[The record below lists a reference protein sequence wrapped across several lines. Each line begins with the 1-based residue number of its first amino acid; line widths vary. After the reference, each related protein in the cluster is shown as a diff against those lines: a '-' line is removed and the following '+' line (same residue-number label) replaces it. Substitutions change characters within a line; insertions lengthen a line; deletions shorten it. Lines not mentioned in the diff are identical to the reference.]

1 MSFSSA
7 RQQSAPADLP
17 SRPPRVMQ
25 GSRVMRCVD
34 DSAWNNL
41 HGKACIDYSAYCEA
55 GAFRLGA
62 SWAGGEVF
70 NWPERNCCACGKPA
84 AEQAPE
90 KGQLFETHTKSFCRG
105 TDHEVKLKDGAAC
118 VDHCHPSK
126 RPCACFH
133 FAHGE
138 CHFTFNYAGLA
149 TSTKSSTAWVSSTAL
164 LASSKTAAAS
174 SGASCAPVPVLRSP
188 PSFYMYND
196 APFAWGPRLAACFVS
211 RQGVP
216 PWAMAVNDSTHQLDG
231 TAQPGLAYSL
241 WLSAALA
248 GHRRRVATP
257 EQARARR
264 VRTPCAG
271 PQPCALRPAL
281 CSQEPDAANDL
292 TPAAPRP
299 CSPPPPPPP
308 SLLARRTSSS
318 CPPSDLSPRRW
329 PAARVPPT
337 CSGKQRRRRR
347 CAHRRGSSS
356 GRSGARLAS
365 RPLSSASPWRWLS
378 PRRLLPLPSYPS
390 ISLPTRH
397 VILASSHS
405 ADDHDPLGAL
415 GSLAAKAG
423 AVSQPHRPLHHRCAL
438 CIRHTRCARCARY
451 CSATLLPPLGGAVR
465 RP

>member
-1 MSFSSA
+1 
-7 RQQSAPADLP
+7 
-17 SRPPRVMQ
+17 
-25 GSRVMRCVD
+25 MRCVD

-41 HGKACIDYSAYCEA
+41 HGKACLDYSAYCEA

-90 KGQLFETHTKSFCRG
+90 KPQLLFETHTKSFCRG
-105 TDHEVKLKDGAAC
+105 ADHEVKLKDGAAC

-174 SGASCAPVPVLRSP
+174 SAGGASCAPVPVLRTP
-188 PSFYMYND
+188 PSFFMYND
-196 APFAWGPRLAACFVS
+196 APFAWGPRLAACFAS

-216 PWAMAVNDSTHQLDG
+216 PWAMAVNDSAHQLDG

-264 VRTPCAG
+264 VCAPCAG
-271 PQPCALRPAL
+271 PRPCTLRPAPCALRPAPCALQPRAL
-281 CSQEPDAANDL
+281 CGQRPHPCCPSPLPPPLTTRQAHLFIVPAFGSLSEAVAGCEGTTHMQRQAEAAAAL
-292 TPAAPRP
+292 RASPWFVKWPQRCAPRL
-299 CSPPPPPPP
+299 PPALLSLALLSLALEVALAQAPPP
-308 SLLARRTSSS
+308 SPSTPCHL
-318 CPPSDLSPRRW
+318 PPCQ
-329 PAARVPPT
+329 A
-337 CSGKQRRRRR
+337 
-347 CAHRRGSSS
+347 
-356 GRSGARLAS
+356 
-365 RPLSSASPWRWLS
+365 
-378 PRRLLPLPSYPS
+378 
-390 ISLPTRH
+390 
-397 VILASSHS
+397 
-405 ADDHDPLGAL
+405 
-415 GSLAAKAG
+415 
-423 AVSQPHRPLHHRCAL
+423 
-438 CIRHTRCARCARY
+438 RHTRLE
-451 CSATLLPPLGGAVR
+451 SLR
-465 RP
+465 R

>member
-1 MSFSSA
+1 
-7 RQQSAPADLP
+7 
-17 SRPPRVMQ
+17 
-25 GSRVMRCVD
+25 MRCVD

-41 HGKACIDYSAYCEA
+41 HGKACLDYSAYCEA
-55 GAFRLGA
+55 GSFRLGA

-90 KGQLFETHTKSFCRG
+90 KPQLLFETHTKSFCRG
-105 TDHEVKLKDGAAC
+105 ADHEVKLKDGAAC

-174 SGASCAPVPVLRSP
+174 SAGGASCAPVPVLRTP
-188 PSFYMYND
+188 PSFFMYND
-196 APFAWGPRLAACFVS
+196 APFAWGPRLAACFAS

-216 PWAMAVNDSTHQLDG
+216 PWAMAVNDSAHQLDG

-264 VRTPCAG
+264 VCAPCAG
-271 PQPCALRPAL
+271 PRPCTLRLAPCALRPAPCAL
-281 CSQEPDAANDL
+281 RPAPCNQEPYAANDL
-292 TPAAPRP
+292 TPAAPRLCP
-299 CSPPPPPPP
+299 HP

-347 CAHRRGSSS
+347 CARRRGSSS

-365 RPLSSASPWRWLS
+365 RPPSSASPPARPPQPRPSQPRPGGGSRPGASPLSLHTLPSPSLPGTSYS
-378 PRRLLPLPSYPS
+378 PRVTPPMTTTRSVRSARLRP
-390 ISLPTRH
+390 R
-397 VILASSHS
+397 LA
-405 ADDHDPLGAL
+405 
-415 GSLAAKAG
+415 
-423 AVSQPHRPLHHRCAL
+423 R
-438 CIRHTRCARCARY
+438 
-451 CSATLLPPLGGAVR
+451 
-465 RP
+465 

>member
-1 MSFSSA
+1 
-7 RQQSAPADLP
+7 
-17 SRPPRVMQ
+17 MQ

-299 CSPPPPPPP
+299 CPPPPPPP
-308 SLLARRTSSS
+308 TLTSRQAHLFIVPAFGSLSEAVAGCEGTAHMQRQAE
-318 CPPSDLSPRRW
+318 
-329 PAARVPPT
+329 AAAALR
-337 CSGKQRRRRR
+337 
-347 CAHRRGSSS
+347 
-356 GRSGARLAS
+356 
-365 RPLSSASPWRWLS
+365 ASPWFVKWPQRCA
-378 PRRLLPLPSYPS
+378 PRLPPALL
-390 ISLPTRH
+390 
-397 VILASSHS
+397 
-405 ADDHDPLGAL
+405 
-415 GSLAAKAG
+415 SLALE
-423 AVSQPHRPLHHRCAL
+423 VAL
-438 CIRHTRCARCARY
+438 AQAPPPSPFISFHLPPYQARHTRLE
-451 CSATLLPPLGGAVR
+451 SLR
-465 RP
+465 R

>member
-1 MSFSSA
+1 
-7 RQQSAPADLP
+7 
-17 SRPPRVMQ
+17 
-25 GSRVMRCVD
+25 MRCVE

-41 HGKACIDYSAYCEA
+41 HGKACIDYSAYCQA

-90 KGQLFETHTKSFCRG
+90 KPQLLFETHTKSFCRG
-105 TDHEVKLKDGAAC
+105 ADHEVKLKDGAAC

-174 SGASCAPVPVLRSP
+174 SVGGASCAPVPVLRSP

-196 APFAWGPRLAACFVS
+196 APFAWGPRLAACFAS

-216 PWAMAVNDSTHQLDG
+216 PWAMAVNDSAHQLDG

-241 WLSAALA
+241 WLAAALA

-264 VRTPCAG
+264 VRTPCTLHSRAHCG
-271 PQPCALRPAL
+271 QPPHPCCP
-281 CSQEPDAANDL
+281 SPL
-292 TPAAPRP
+292 TPHP
-299 CSPPPPPPP
+299 SPLAT
-308 SLLARRTSSS
+308 SGGLQQDRDASWRLLARGDRGG
-318 CPPSDLSPRRW
+318 
-329 PAARVPPT
+329 A
-337 CSGKQRRRRR
+337 RRR
-347 CAHRRGSSS
+347 AVAGWHHGEA
-356 GRSGARLAS
+356 GAR
-365 RPLSSASPWRWLS
+365 
-378 PRRLLPLPSYPS
+378 PR
-390 ISLPTRH
+390 
-397 VILASSHS
+397 
-405 ADDHDPLGAL
+405 
-415 GSLAAKAG
+415 
-423 AVSQPHRPLHHRCAL
+423 LHA
-438 CIRHTRCARCARY
+438 
-451 CSATLLPPLGGAVR
+451 
-465 RP
+465 

>member
-1 MSFSSA
+1 
-7 RQQSAPADLP
+7 
-17 SRPPRVMQ
+17 
-25 GSRVMRCVD
+25 MRCVD

-41 HGKACIDYSAYCEA
+41 HGKACLDYSAYCEA
-55 GAFRLGA
+55 GSFRLGA

-90 KGQLFETHTKSFCRG
+90 KPQLLFETHTKSFCRG
-105 TDHEVKLKDGAAC
+105 ADHEVKLKDGAAC

-174 SGASCAPVPVLRSP
+174 SAGGASCAPVPVLRTP
-188 PSFYMYND
+188 PSFFMYND
-196 APFAWGPRLAACFVS
+196 APFAWGPRLAACFAS

-216 PWAMAVNDSTHQLDG
+216 PWAMAVNDSAHQLDG

-264 VRTPCAG
+264 VCAPCAG
-271 PQPCALRPAL
+271 PRPCTLRLAPCALRPAPCAL
-281 CSQEPDAANDL
+281 RPATKSPMRPTTSPLLPLASAPTPHYSPGAPLHRARLRISLRGGGRLRGYHPHAAASRGGGG
-292 TPAAPRP
+292 AARVAVVRQVAAAVRA
-299 CSPPPPPPP
+299 SPPARPPQPRLPPALLSLALLSLALEVALAQAPPP
-308 SLLARRTSSS
+308 SPSTPCHL
-318 CPPSDLSPRRW
+318 PPCQ
-329 PAARVPPT
+329 A
-337 CSGKQRRRRR
+337 
-347 CAHRRGSSS
+347 
-356 GRSGARLAS
+356 
-365 RPLSSASPWRWLS
+365 
-378 PRRLLPLPSYPS
+378 
-390 ISLPTRH
+390 
-397 VILASSHS
+397 
-405 ADDHDPLGAL
+405 
-415 GSLAAKAG
+415 
-423 AVSQPHRPLHHRCAL
+423 
-438 CIRHTRCARCARY
+438 RHTRLE
-451 CSATLLPPLGGAVR
+451 SLR
-465 RP
+465 R

>member
-1 MSFSSA
+1 
-7 RQQSAPADLP
+7 
-17 SRPPRVMQ
+17 
-25 GSRVMRCVD
+25 MRCVD

-41 HGKACIDYSAYCEA
+41 HGKACLDYSAYCEA
-55 GAFRLGA
+55 GSFRLGA

-90 KGQLFETHTKSFCRG
+90 KPQLLFETHTKSFCRG
-105 TDHEVKLKDGAAC
+105 ADHEVKLKDGAAC

-174 SGASCAPVPVLRSP
+174 SAGGASCAPVPVLRTP
-188 PSFYMYND
+188 PSFFMYND
-196 APFAWGPRLAACFVS
+196 APFAWGPRLAACFAS

-216 PWAMAVNDSTHQLDG
+216 PWAMAVNDSAHQLDG

-264 VRTPCAG
+264 VCAPCAG
-271 PQPCALRPAL
+271 PRPCTLRLAPCALRPAPCAL
-281 CSQEPDAANDL
+281 RPATKSPMRPTTSPLLPLASAPTPHYSPGAPLHRARLRISLRGGGRLRGYHPHAA
-292 TPAAPRP
+292 ASRGGGG
-299 CSPPPPPPP
+299 
-308 SLLARRTSSS
+308 
-318 CPPSDLSPRRW
+318 
-329 PAARVPPT
+329 AARVAVVRQVAAAVRASPPARPPQPRP
-337 CSGKQRRRRR
+337 SQPRPGG
-347 CAHRRGSSS
+347 GSRPGASPLS
-356 GRSGARLAS
+356 LHTLPSPSLPGTSYSPRVTPPMTTTRSVRSARL
-365 RPLSSASPWRWLS
+365 RP
-378 PRRLLPLPSYPS
+378 RL
-390 ISLPTRH
+390 
-397 VILASSHS
+397 
-405 ADDHDPLGAL
+405 
-415 GSLAAKAG
+415 
-423 AVSQPHRPLHHRCAL
+423 
-438 CIRHTRCARCARY
+438 AR
-451 CSATLLPPLGGAVR
+451 
-465 RP
+465 